1 MIVEQSEIKKTLA
14 AVLIEQKND
23 LLVTEISLPK
33 ELKVGQVLV
42 KYAYSGICGSQIG
55 EIEGVKGPDK
65 WLPHLLGHE
74 GSGRVIKV
82 GPGVTRL
89 SPGDTV
95 VAHWKPAAGIEAPTP
110 LYMLDNTIINAGFVT
125 TFNEYGIV
133 SENRLTKIPKNFD
146 KKTAALFGCAIT
158 TGFGVISNESKLKI
172 GQSII
177 ILGLGGIG
185 LSICQS
191 ASLMS
196 AYPIIG
202 VDLHKN
208 KIAMAKKF
216 GLTHGILNKGKKL
229 ATNIKKILND
239 GKADVVIE
247 ATGKKNLMELAYNL
261 TKNKGETI
269 FCGQQRRGD
278 LIKFPIM
285 PDHHEKKIKISLG
298 GSAEPQIDI
307 NNYIRLFKSKKINM
321 KKIITHEYPLE
332 RINEAFSTLKKG
344 KAGRILIKM

>member
-1 MIVEQSEIKKTLA
+1 MS
-14 AVLIEQKND
+14 
-23 LLVTEISLPK
+23 
-33 ELKVGQVLV
+33 
-42 KYAYSGICGSQIG
+42 
-55 EIEGVKGPDK
+55 
-65 WLPHLLGHE
+65 
-74 GSGRVIKV
+74 
-82 GPGVTRL
+82 
-89 SPGDTV
+89 
-95 VAHWKPAAGIEAPTP
+95 
-110 LYMLDNTIINAGFVT
+110 
-125 TFNEYGIV
+125 TFSDVSIV

-146 KKTAALFGCAIT
+146 KRAAALFGCAIT
-158 TGFGVISNESKLKI
+158 TGFGVISNDSKLKI

-216 GLTHGILNKGKKL
+216 GLTHGILNNEKKL
-229 ATNIKKILND
+229 ATKIKKILND
-239 GKADVVIE
+239 GKADVVVE

-278 LIKFPIM
+278 LIKFPII

-298 GSAEPQIDI
+298 GSAQPQIDI
-307 NNYIRLFKSKKINM
+307 NNYIRLLKSKKINM

-332 RINEAFSTLKKG
+332 RINDAFSTLKKG

>member
-1 MIVEQSEIKKTLA
+1 MRAAILTGINKPLKIENLTLP
-14 AVLIEQKND
+14 E
-23 LLVTEISLPK
+23 
-33 ELKVGQVLV
+33 ELGHGQVLV
-42 KYAYSGICGSQIG
+42 KIFFSGLCGSQLS
-55 EIEGVKGPDK
+55 EIEGHRGKDK
-65 WLPHLLGHE
+65 NIPHLLGHE
-74 GSGRVIKV
+74 GSGEVIKI
-82 GPGVTRL
+82 GAGVKNFKK
-89 SPGDTV
+89 GDLV
-95 VAHWKPAAGIEAPTP
+95 VLHYMKNKNGIESEYPK
-110 LYMLDNTIINAGFVT
+110 YKWGKKIVSSGGVS
-125 TFNEYGIV
+125 TFSDVSIV

-146 KKTAALFGCAIT
+146 KRAAALFGCAIT
-158 TGFGVISNESKLKI
+158 TGFGVISNDSKLKI

-216 GLTHGILNKGKKL
+216 GLTHGILNNEKKL
-229 ATNIKKILND
+229 ATKIKKILND
-239 GKADVVIE
+239 GKADVVVE

-278 LIKFPIM
+278 
-285 PDHHEKKIKISLG
+285 
-298 GSAEPQIDI
+298 
-307 NNYIRLFKSKKINM
+307 
-321 KKIITHEYPLE
+321 
-332 RINEAFSTLKKG
+332 
-344 KAGRILIKM
+344 

>member
-1 MIVEQSEIKKTLA
+1 MFMRA
-14 AVLIEQKND
+14 AILTGINKPLKIEN
-23 LLVTEISLPK
+23 LSLPK
-33 ELKVGQVLV
+33 ELSYGQVLV
-42 KYAYSGICGSQIG
+42 KIFFSGLCGSQLS
-55 EIEGVKGPDK
+55 EIEGHRGKDRNI
-65 WLPHLLGHE
+65 PHLLGHE
-74 GSGRVIKV
+74 GSGEVIKI
-82 GPGVTRL
+82 GAGVKNFKK
-89 SPGDTV
+89 GDLV
-95 VAHWKPAAGIEAPTP
+95 VLHYMRNKDGIESEYPKYK
-110 LYMLDNTIINAGFVT
+110 LGKKIVSSGGIS
-125 TFNEYGIV
+125 TFSNVSIV
-133 SENRLTKIPKNFD
+133 SENRLTKISKNFD
-146 KKTAALFGCAIT
+146 KRTAALFGCAIT

-202 VDLHKN
+202 IDIHKN

-216 GLTHGILNKGKKL
+216 GLTHGIFNKKKNL
-229 ATNIKKILND
+229 EANIKKLLSD
-239 GKADVVIE
+239 GKADVVVE
-247 ATGKKNLMELAYNL
+247 ATGKKHLMELAYNL
-261 TKNKGETI
+261 TKNTGETI
-269 FCGQQRRGD
+269 LCGQQRRGD

-285 PDHHEKKIKISLG
+285 PDHHKKKIKISLG

-307 NNYIRLFKSKKINM
+307 NNYMRLFKSRKINM

-332 RINEAFSTLKKG
+332 KINEAFSTLKKG